1 MKLKYG
7 SLTIAVLLLAACS
20 EAPVSQEQ
28 QFIDDVAAALGGKAN
43 IESMNTVAVEGEGY
57 MQNVGQDM
65 TPESTELRFAISDYS
80 FRADLNT
87 GSSRTEQTRTPEFEY
102 FRGPDP
108 ITQVFG
114 IDGDVAYTVAPDGS
128 ARRAPQTVA
137 TAQRSTFYHHPVPLL
152 RATLLGSAT
161 VGNVRSE
168 DGLVLADFTTSEG
181 NTLTMA
187 VDSSTNL
194 PTYIRSTVHHDYL
207 RDVTRT
213 TSFSDYA
220 ATGEMTAPTTL
231 SIDLDEFHLISLRLT
246 SQIPN
251 ADVGDLSAPPD
262 AVATAPSTGPAPANV
277 TAEAVADGVWFL
289 AGQSHHSVLI
299 EFSDHLMVVEAP
311 NEVRA
316 LAVEA
321 KAAEL
326 VPDKPIRYLVN
337 THHHFDHSGGIRT
350 AVSQG
355 QTIVTQAANE
365 AFYRRMAD
373 QPSTIV
379 PDAQSGQQQAISIEV
394 VEDARTY
401 ADDSMTVELYHVADN
416 PHSSSMLMAYL
427 PVQKLIIEAD
437 AFTPNPSRPQKYSP
451 NLLANIQRL
460 ELEIERI
467 VPIHGA
473 IGDFAELEAHVQEL
487 GGE

>member
-1 MKLKYG
+1 MHPKFGFLA
-7 SLTIAVLLLAACS
+7 IVVLMLVACS

-28 QFIDDVAAALGGKAN
+28 QFVDDVTAALGGKVA
-43 IESMNTVAVEGEGY
+43 IEAVNTVAAEGEGR

-80 FRADLNT
+80 FKADLNT
-87 GSSRTEQTRTPEFEY
+87 GRSRTEQTRTPEFVY

-114 IDGDVAYTVAPDGS
+114 IDGDIAYTVAPDGS

-137 TAQRSTFYHHPVPLL
+137 EEQRSTYYHHPVPLL
-152 RATLLGSAT
+152 RATLRGNAT
-161 VGNVRSE
+161 VDNVRTE
-168 DGLVLADFTTSEG
+168 DTHALADFTTSDG
-181 NTLTMA
+181 HALTMA
-187 VDSSTNL
+187 VDATTNL
-194 PTYIRSTVHHDYL
+194 PAYIRSTVHHPYL
-207 RDVTRT
+207 RDVIRK
-213 TSFSDYA
+213 TSFSGYEAVND
-220 ATGEMTAPTTL
+220 MTVPTMI
-231 SIDLDEFHLISLRLT
+231 SIDLDEFHLISLTLT
-246 SQIPN
+246 SQVAN

-262 AVATAPSTGPAPANV
+262 AAATAPYNGPAPANV
-277 TAEAVADGVWFL
+277 TAEEVADGVWFL

-299 EFSDHLMVVEAP
+299 EFNDHLMIVEAP

-326 VPDKPIRYLVN
+326 FPDKPIRYLVN

-350 AVSQG
+350 AIAQG
-355 QTIVTQAANE
+355 QTIVTHVANE
-365 AFYRRMAD
+365 AFYRRMAE

-379 PDAQSGQQQAISIEV
+379 PDAQSRNPQAISIEV
-394 VEDARTY
+394 VEDVKTY
-401 ADDSMTVELYHVADN
+401 SDDSMTVELHHIGDN
-416 PHSSSMLMAYL
+416 PHSSSMLMAYV
-427 PVQKLIIEAD
+427 PAHKLIIEAD
-437 AFTPNPSRPQKYSP
+437 AYTPNPTRAQNYSP
-451 NLLANIQRL
+451 NFLDNVERL

-473 IGDFAELEAHVQEL
+473 IGDFAELEAHVSEL
-487 GGE
+487 RGE

>member
-1 MKLKYG
+1 
-7 SLTIAVLLLAACS
+7 
-20 EAPVSQEQ
+20 
-28 QFIDDVAAALGGKAN
+28 
-43 IESMNTVAVEGEGY
+43 
-57 MQNVGQDM
+57 
-65 TPESTELRFAISDYS
+65 
-80 FRADLNT
+80 
-87 GSSRTEQTRTPEFEY
+87 
-102 FRGPDP
+102 
-108 ITQVFG
+108 
-114 IDGDVAYTVAPDGS
+114 
-128 ARRAPQTVA
+128 
-137 TAQRSTFYHHPVPLL
+137 
-152 RATLLGSAT
+152 
-161 VGNVRSE
+161 
-168 DGLVLADFTTSEG
+168 
-181 NTLTMA
+181 
-187 VDSSTNL
+187 
-194 PTYIRSTVHHDYL
+194 
-207 RDVTRT
+207 
-213 TSFSDYA
+213 
-220 ATGEMTAPTTL
+220 
-231 SIDLDEFHLISLRLT
+231 
-246 SQIPN
+246 
-251 ADVGDLSAPPD
+251 
-262 AVATAPSTGPAPANV
+262 V
-277 TAEAVADGVWFL
+277 TAEAVAEGVWFL

-311 NEVRA
+311 NEARA

-394 VEDARTY
+394 VEGARTY
-401 ADDSMTVELYHVADN
+401 ADDSMTVEVYHVADN

-427 PVQKLIIEAD
+427 PAQKLIIEAD
-437 AFTPNPSRPQKYSP
+437 AYTPNPSRPQKYSP
-451 NLLANIQRL
+451 NLLDNIQRL
-460 ELEIERI
+460 ELEIDRI

>member
-1 MKLKYG
+1 MKFKYG
-7 SLTIAVLLLAACS
+7 SLTIAVLFLAACT
-20 EAPVSQEQ
+20 EAPVSPEQ

-43 IESMNTVAVEGEGY
+43 IEAVNTVAVEGEGH

-80 FRADLNT
+80 FKADLNT

-108 ITQVFG
+108 ITQIFG

-137 TAQRSTFYHHPVPLL
+137 TEQRSTFYHHPVPLL
-152 RATLLGSAT
+152 RATLLRSAT
-161 VGNVRSE
+161 VGNVRTE

-187 VDSSTNL
+187 VDSTTNL
-194 PTYIRSTVHHDYL
+194 PAYIRSTVHHGYL

-213 TSFSDYA
+213 TSFSGYA
-220 ATGEMTAPTTL
+220 ANGEMTAPTTL
-231 SIDLDEFHLISLRLT
+231 SIDLDEFHVISLNLT
-246 SQIPN
+246 SQMPN

-262 AVATAPSTGPAPANV
+262 AAATTPFTGPAPANV
-277 TAEAVADGVWFL
+277 TAEAVAEGVWFL

-311 NEVRA
+311 NEARA

-401 ADDSMTVELYHVADN
+401 ADDSMTVEVYHVAGN

-427 PVQKLIIEAD
+427 PAQKLIIEAD

-451 NLLANIQRL
+451 NLLDNIQRL
-460 ELEIERI
+460 ELEIDRI